1 MRLNRAALK
10 LLLTSNTVLLQN
22 QKHKKN
28 RDGDK
33 TVHLHIL
40 GGISLKKIYIYL
52 EHQDGKDRQED
63 LTAERLLQS
72 TGIIST
78 ILSCH
83 T

>member
-10 LLLTSNTVLLQN
+10 LLLTRNTVLLQN

-40 GGISLKKIYIYL
+40 GGISLKK
-52 EHQDGKDRQED
+52 
-63 LTAERLLQS
+63 
-72 TGIIST
+72 
-78 ILSCH
+78 
-83 T
+83 

>member
-33 TVHLHIL
+33 TVHLQIL
-40 GGISLKKIYIYL
+40 GGISLKKYIYTWRT
-52 EHQDGKDRQED
+52 KMVRTDRKTSLQKGFCKAQESS
-63 LTAERLLQS
+63 Q
-72 TGIIST
+72 
-78 ILSCH
+78 LS
-83 T
+83 